1 MTFSP
6 LGNPLW
12 VVTGK
17 YIKLSSMSNN
27 QVCFAIKYC
36 ITKQKKLAYLPYL
49 LKELERRNLIYK
61 FPEYFI

>member
-1 MTFSP
+1 MTFSS

-12 VVTGK
+12 IVAGK
-17 YIKLSSMSNN
+17 YTRLSSMSNN
-27 QVCFAIKYC
+27 QICSAIKYC

-49 LKELERRNLIYK
+49 LKELERRDLIHK